1 MMTVDV
7 KFQRITIVRHQSRLG
22 VELKCLGHF
31 FQHGYPIILVLFHR
45 FQVLSI
51 LRTCAF
57 IVDTFMFVGIK

>member
-7 KFQRITIVRHQSRLG
+7 KFQRITIVHTKVGLAWRRAQVSRPL
-22 VELKCLGHF
+22 LS
-31 FQHGYPIILVLFHR
+31 IILVLFHR